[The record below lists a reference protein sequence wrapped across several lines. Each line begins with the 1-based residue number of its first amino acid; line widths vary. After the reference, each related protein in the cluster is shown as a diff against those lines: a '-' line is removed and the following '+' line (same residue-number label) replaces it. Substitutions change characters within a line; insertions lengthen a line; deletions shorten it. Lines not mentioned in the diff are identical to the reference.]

1 MTPSIHRLTATP
13 TAASTTADA
22 ITNSLVLGVSTA
34 AEVTALAWETIAFPT
49 ATTTDITSYL
59 TVASIVSELGLF
71 AVDLTDFLVDC
82 NTAESCQY
90 YSYLNRYDGLALG
103 HWIDL
108 AGPATA
114 VSIAYDTIAA
124 TKSVGDDVANLPAAV
139 GLCDADT
146 FICWGWTLEGTYTT
160 ALTATGNTSGV
171 TYAATFSSGV
181 SYQAFATAV
190 PTAANVLTLFSSDL
204 LDVSPGSSTTGY
216 GFSDVYW
223 YT

>member
-1 MTPSIHRLTATP
+1 MTPSIFRLTAAP
-13 TAASTTADA
+13 TNSDTTADA
-22 ITNSLVLGVSTA
+22 ITSALDVGIASA
-34 AEVTALAWETIAFPT
+34 DDVTALAWTTIAFPT
-49 ATTTDITSYL
+49 ATTDTLDSYL
-59 TVASIVSELGLF
+59 TVDDIVSELGLF
-71 AVDLTDFLVDC
+71 SVDLTDFLVDC
-82 NTAESCQY
+82 NIVDSCQY

-103 HWIDL
+103 HWVDFAL
-108 AGPATA
+108 LGTA
-114 VSIAYDTIAA
+114 EITYDDTYTHA
-124 TKSVGDDVANLPAAV
+124 VGEDVANLPVSV

-171 TYAATFSSGV
+171 TYVATFSSGV